1 MYNERKQY
9 HSLAS
14 RTAKRSKHKQGR
26 APGTSKDGCTGSE
39 PICGQAPENEI
50 IKPLSSHYQIT
61 IKSTC
66 KSLSNHYQS
75 TINQLSKTDEELG
88 HNDA

>member
-50 IKPLSSHYQIT
+50 IKPLSNHYQINLQIT
-61 IKSTC
+61 IKS
-66 KSLSNHYQS
+66 LSINYQS
-75 TINQLSKTDEELG
+75 TIKNR
-88 HNDA
+88 